1 MQTDPF
7 SGLTFL
13 FFRWVKG
20 TILEI
25 TLLHIL
31 SEMFNKTTLL
41 HEIPFYFIIF
51 GKTEGSTLK
60 FFFRF
65 IILIKIRKNLRVLP
79 CILKSEKKMI
89 SSSKIDF
96 LNNLDTT

>member
-1 MQTDPF
+1 MQTEPF

-25 TLLHIL
+25 TLLHHIL

-41 HEIPFYFIIF
+41 HEIPFYSIIF
-51 GKTEGSTLK
+51 DKTEGSTLK
-60 FFFRF
+60 FF
-65 IILIKIRKNLRVLP
+65 
-79 CILKSEKKMI
+79 SE
-89 SSSKIDF
+89 F
-96 LNNLDTT
+96 